1 MDFKTQVMKKK
12 NKLCRT
18 SIVKLVFLNHRF
30 PETSCPAVTPCP
42 EAQPRQT
49 GAEDFLIVQLGPL

>member
-1 MDFKTQVMKKK
+1 MKKK

-18 SIVKLVFLNHRF
+18 SMVKLVFLNHRF